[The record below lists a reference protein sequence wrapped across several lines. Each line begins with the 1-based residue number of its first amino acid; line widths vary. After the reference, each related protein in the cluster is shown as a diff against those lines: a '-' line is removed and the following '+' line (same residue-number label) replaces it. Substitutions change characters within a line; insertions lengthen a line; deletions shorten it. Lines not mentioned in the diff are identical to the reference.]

1 MHVCIYVCMYV
12 CCMFVRKYVQI
23 KYIYVCKHIYGGD
36 NRQQKRH
43 IILQGE
49 LFYWYTFHFHGIPW
63 SGVVISHGLGVQCF
77 QSQVFHGVANA
88 SSIAIQIA
96 FQSLASRSGES
107 IHTAAFTFL
116 LVKYKF
122 FKVHLK

>member
-1 MHVCIYVCMYV
+1 MYARTYMKEYIYVCM
-12 CCMFVRKYVQI
+12 
-23 KYIYVCKHIYGGD
+23 HIYGGD
-36 NRQQKRH
+36 NRQQERH

-88 SSIAIQIA
+88 SVAIQIA
-96 FQSLASRSGES
+96 FQSIASRSGES
-107 IHTAAFTFL
+107 IHTAVFIFS
-116 LVKYKF
+116 
-122 FKVHLK
+122 

>member
-36 NRQQKRH
+36 NRQVRNT
-43 IILQGE
+43 ILQEE

-63 SGVVISHGLGVQCF
+63 SGVSHIARTGSSMFSKPSISW
-77 QSQVFHGVANA
+77 
-88 SSIAIQIA
+88 SSKCLLHCNSDCIPV
-96 FQSLASRSGES
+96 SRKS
-107 IHTAAFTFL
+107 IR
-116 LVKYKF
+116 
-122 FKVHLK
+122 